1 MPESTEDKIREH
13 YPTMYMT
20 IVSVVVAL
28 VFENL
33 FAAMKERDDLWSFS
47 SALLWVEAGAVV
59 LSGVLFWFHS
69 LLFSASI
76 RQLFSLRDAINPF
89 VVLFVLNILV
99 ASISTEFSMFFL
111 FWAFTMATG
120 VVTWGYWERLYEAE
134 RGDPS
139 ARGSFRTVRLI
150 SGGIA
155 LAVLGVSAGG
165 WVDLVSPLFATVFG
179 VVVIT
184 SILFWVQPAFRR
196 GWQKA
201 AGVSTQA

>member
-1 MPESTEDKIREH
+1 MDIRALGAIGEL
-13 YPTMYMT
+13 
-20 IVSVVVAL
+20 VGGVA
-28 VFENL
+28 V
-33 FAAMKERDDLWSFS
+33 MV
-47 SALLWVEAGAVV
+47 LWVEAGAVV
-59 LSGVLFWFHS
+59 LSGVLFWYHS
-69 LLFSASI
+69 SLFSASI
-76 RQLFSLRDAINPF
+76 RQVFSLRDAINPF

-139 ARGSFRTVRLI
+139 AHGSFRTVRLI

-179 VVVIT
+179 VLVIT

-201 AGVSTQA
+201 G